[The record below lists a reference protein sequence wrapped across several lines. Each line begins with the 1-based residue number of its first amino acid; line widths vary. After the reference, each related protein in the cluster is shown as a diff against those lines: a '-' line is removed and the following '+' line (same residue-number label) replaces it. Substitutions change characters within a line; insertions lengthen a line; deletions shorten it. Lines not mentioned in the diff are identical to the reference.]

1 MKSYFQGII
10 TGSVAVA
17 SILVFMGQTTID
29 KQIKDQLKEL
39 ESLQSEI
46 DILGKSMSESFN
58 EDPNINLS
66 SNDNVAITQL
76 NKKFDKLDQKLVSM
90 FQRLESKIEG
100 ATVSIQDNN
109 GILQDIYTDGLPC
122 SK

>member
-10 TGSVAVA
+10 TGSIAVA

-29 KQIKDQLKEL
+29 KQIKEQLKEL

-58 EDPNINLS
+58 EDPKIILS

-76 NKKFDKLDQKLVSM
+76 NKKFDQLDQKFVSI
-90 FQRLESKIEG
+90 FQKLESKIEG
-100 ATVSIQDNN
+100 TNVLIEDNN

>member
-29 KQIKDQLKEL
+29 KQIKEQLKEL

-46 DILGKSMSESFN
+46 DILGKSMSKSFN
-58 EDPNINLS
+58 EDPEINLS
-66 SNDNVAITQL
+66 SNDNVAIIQL
-76 NKKFDKLDQKLVSM
+76 NKKFDKLDQKLVSI
-90 FQRLESKIEG
+90 FQKLESKIEG
-100 ATVSIQDNN
+100 TIVSIEDNN

-122 SK
+122 RK

>member
-1 MKSYFQGII
+1 MKSYFHGII
-10 TGSVAVA
+10 TGSIAVA

-58 EDPNINLS
+58 EDPKIDLS

-76 NKKFDKLDQKLVSM
+76 NKKFDQLDQKFVSI
-90 FQRLESKIEG
+90 FQKLESKIEKTILST
-100 ATVSIQDNN
+100 ADNN
-109 GILQDIYTDGLPC
+109 GILQDIYTDGVPC
-122 SK
+122 NN

>member
-17 SILVFMGQTTID
+17 SILVFMGQTTMD
-29 KQIKDQLKEL
+29 KQIREQLKEL

-58 EDPNINLS
+58 EDP
-66 SNDNVAITQL
+66 
-76 NKKFDKLDQKLVSM
+76 
-90 FQRLESKIEG
+90 
-100 ATVSIQDNN
+100 
-109 GILQDIYTDGLPC
+109 
-122 SK
+122 

>member
-58 EDPNINLS
+58 EDPKIDLS

-76 NKKFDKLDQKLVSM
+76 NKKFDQLDQKFVSI
-90 FQRLESKIEG
+90 FQKLESKIEKTILST
-100 ATVSIQDNN
+100 ADNN
-109 GILQDIYTDGLPC
+109 GILQDIYTDGVPC
-122 SK
+122 NN

>member
-66 SNDNVAITQL
+66 SNDNVAIIQL
-76 NKKFDKLDQKLVSM
+76 NKKFDRLDQKLVSI
-90 FQRLESKIEG
+90 FQKLESKIEG
-100 ATVSIQDNN
+100 TIVSIEDNN

-122 SK
+122 GK

>member
-58 EDPNINLS
+58 EGPKIILS

-76 NKKFDKLDQKLVSM
+76 NKKFDQLDQKFVSI
-90 FQRLESKIEG
+90 FQKLESKIEG
-100 ATVSIQDNN
+100 TIVLIEDNN

>member
-58 EDPNINLS
+58 EDPKINLS
-66 SNDNVAITQL
+66 SNDNVAIIQL
-76 NKKFDKLDQKLVSM
+76 NKKFDKLDQKLVSI
-90 FQRLESKIEG
+90 FQKLESKIEG
-100 ATVSIQDNN
+100 DNC
-109 GILQDIYTDGLPC
+109 IDRR
-122 SK
+122 

>member
-1 MKSYFQGII
+1 MKSFFQGII

-58 EDPNINLS
+58 EDTKINLS

-76 NKKFDKLDQKLVSM
+76 NKKFDQLDQKFVSI
-90 FQRLESKIEG
+90 FQKLESKIEG
-100 ATVSIQDNN
+100 TIVLIEVNN